1 MILSNFKDNLWL
13 RHKGSY
19 GTLIL
24 GQVYIF
30 KYGCDVVASNFQPW
44 IRWNFLFGI
53 FSTHHFFFSFFCF
66 HSNSTVMVNY
76 NVYSILVMLSFWDIM
91 TSKVIEML

>member
-1 MILSNFKDNLWL
+1 
-13 RHKGSY
+13 
-19 GTLIL
+19 
-24 GQVYIF
+24 
-30 KYGCDVVASNFQPW
+30 
-44 IRWNFLFGI
+44 LFGI